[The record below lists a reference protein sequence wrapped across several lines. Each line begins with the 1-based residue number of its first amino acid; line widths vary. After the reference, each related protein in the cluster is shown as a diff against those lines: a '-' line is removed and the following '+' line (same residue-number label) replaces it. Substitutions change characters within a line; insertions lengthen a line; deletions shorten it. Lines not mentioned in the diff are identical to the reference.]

1 MMAATAIVR
10 CVIAA
15 LNRAGIPH
23 VLVGSFARNYYADP
37 RSTKDADLVLALPSG
52 ASWRPLLDALG
63 PGFSLDA
70 QMTFETNTGTFRST
84 LIHQESSFMVE
95 LFHLSSDPYDQE
107 RFRRRRHITYEG
119 LPTAVLTAE
128 DVIITKLRWARGK
141 DLDDVRDVIALQG
154 EEMLDWEYIHRWT
167 ARHGSETRLDGIRAG
182 LAAMRMPQRGT
193 CDDDKA
199 GATAMEDRKKT
210 GYI

>member
-1 MMAATAIVR
+1 MMAAVTIVR

-15 LNRAGIPH
+15 LNQVGIPH

-37 RSTKDADLVLALPSG
+37 RSTQDADLVLALPSG
-52 ASWRPLLDALG
+52 FSWQPVQNALG

-70 QMTFETNTGTFRST
+70 QMTFETNTGIFRST
-84 LIHQESSFMVE
+84 LLHEESSFMVE

-107 RFRRRRHITYEG
+107 RFRRRRPITYEG

-128 DVIITKLRWARGK
+128 DVIVTKLRWARGK

-154 EEMLDWEYIHRWT
+154 EENLDWEYIHHWT
-167 ARHGSETRLDGIRAG
+167 AIHGTRTKLDEIRASIPP
-182 LAAMRMPQRGT
+182 L
-193 CDDDKA
+193 D
-199 GATAMEDRKKT
+199 
-210 GYI
+210 

>member
-1 MMAATAIVR
+1 MAATTIVR

-15 LNRAGIPH
+15 LNQAGIPH

-52 ASWRPLLDALG
+52 FSWQPVLDALG

-70 QMTFETNTGTFRST
+70 QMTFETNNVTFRST

-95 LFHLSSDPYDQE
+95 LFQLGSDLYDQE
-107 RFRRRRHITYEG
+107 RFRRRRPITYEG

-128 DVIITKLRWARGK
+128 DVIVTKLRWARGR

-154 EEMLDWEYIHRWT
+154 EDKLDWEYIRRWT
-167 ARHGSETRLDGIRAG
+167 ARHGSNAKLDGILAG
-182 LAAMRMPQRGT
+182 LAAMRMPERGARAN
-193 CDDDKA
+193 DRA
-199 GATAMEDRKKT
+199 GEAAMEDRKKA
-210 GYI
+210 GYF